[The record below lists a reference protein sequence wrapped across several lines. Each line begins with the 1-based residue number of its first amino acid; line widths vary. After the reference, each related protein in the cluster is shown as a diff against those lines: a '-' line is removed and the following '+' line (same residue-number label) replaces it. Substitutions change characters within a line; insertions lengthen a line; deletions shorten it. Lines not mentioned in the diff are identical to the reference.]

1 MSDMRKMLKAKK
13 KEAWL
18 RKMAIV
24 ALDQHARIARAQ
36 HISQKDFVSA
46 SFDTTFNGK
55 NLIADDKLIYYKV
68 KAWQKALKE
77 PVLDLTN
84 FSTDNDGAYA
94 AAGKYLA
101 AEDKIIGSWNHLTSV
116 AANTLSNWA
125 KAGAGYQKWM
135 REFHFESQRDYGFQL
150 AMEECH
156 TFWYTDDLWH
166 AIKTACK
173 IHCQYGRGALFF
185 ARLDELS
192 LDLNHKNGMRIWE
205 QFYGGTK

>member
-1 MSDMRKMLKAKK
+1 MSDMRKMIKAKE

-24 ALDQHARIARAQ
+24 ALDQHARMARAQ
-36 HISQKDFVSA
+36 HISEKDFVSA
-46 SFDTTFNGK
+46 PFDTAFNGK
-55 NLIADDKLIYYKV
+55 NLIDDDKLVYYKV
-68 KAWQKALKE
+68 KAWQKAFKE
-77 PVLDLTN
+77 PVLNLAN
-84 FSTDNDGAYA
+84 FNTDAD
-94 AAGKYLA
+94 K
-101 AEDKIIGSWNHLTSV
+101 AEGKIIGSWNRLTSV

-125 KAGAGYQKWM
+125 KAGADYQKWM

-173 IHCQYGRGALFF
+173 IHCQYNRGALFF
-185 ARLDELS
+185 VRLDELS
-192 LDLNHKNGMRIWE
+192 LDLNHKNDMRIWE